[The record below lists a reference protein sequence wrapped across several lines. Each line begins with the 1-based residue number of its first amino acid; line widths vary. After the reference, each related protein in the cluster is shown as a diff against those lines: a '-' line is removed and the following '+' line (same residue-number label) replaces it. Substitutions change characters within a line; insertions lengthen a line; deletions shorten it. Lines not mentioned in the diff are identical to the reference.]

1 MSNKYDETSA
11 NDPTSGP
18 NLNNEIESAK
28 SKIFPRILLK
38 TVVTNMGGL
47 ISKIIKINKSKT
59 NIFLDENFIYII

>member
-1 MSNKYDETSA
+1 
-11 NDPTSGP
+11 
-18 NLNNEIESAK
+18 SAK